1 MAKRNGQE
9 DDSTTSFPNS
19 SIPWT
24 SPQAQSGLGHFLSKA
39 PPCTTARRT
48 SLSEGLSL
56 SPVLSLRERGSGG
69 MQREERKQKLDTK
82 LDGAPT
88 PRLSRGRRGSC
99 NPFSHPIQAKQ
110 RGCRPGRTSPPSSSS
125 CFRGHTQGNRRNE
138 GAETKGR
145 ILGQIWHRLSL
156 QVPCEKSGTAKATCP
171 PPPTTSD

>member
-48 SLSEGLSL
+48 SRRDYHYHPSSPCGREEVEGC
-56 SPVLSLRERGSGG
+56 RER
-69 MQREERKQKLDTK
+69 RENKSWTQNLTVP
-82 LDGAPT
+82 PT

-99 NPFSHPIQAKQ
+99 NPFSHPMQAKQ
-110 RGCRPGRTSPPSSSS
+110 RGCRPGRTGPPSSSS
-125 CFRGHTQGNRRNE
+125 CFWGYTQGNRRNE

-156 QVPCEKSGTAKATCP
+156 EVPCEKSGTAKATCP